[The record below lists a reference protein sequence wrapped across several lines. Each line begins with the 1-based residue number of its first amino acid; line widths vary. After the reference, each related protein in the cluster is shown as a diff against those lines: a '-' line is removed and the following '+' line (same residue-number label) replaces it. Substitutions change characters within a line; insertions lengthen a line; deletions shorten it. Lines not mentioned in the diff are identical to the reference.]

1 MQLKT
6 DFDRF
11 LLQASISPFEKEG
24 ENPYLGEFSWSVGKH
39 RLFHYCRRAFYF
51 RHILAQGGWND
62 YSDELHKQ
70 AYMEKYLLY
79 FEDFLQKTILF
90 ALCNSLPFLR
100 ETEQEEER
108 KDLLLE
114 RMKYFASM
122 FIFRSL
128 QFLREKGMWSDPRYL
143 SFAELYYRDRRFSSC
158 EDLIEEA
165 KEVLR
170 KFFQYFPESEIFRE
184 FSLASPPSLKYPESF
199 PSFSTEN
206 ITVFQSPYMGI
217 LAGGCLHKYNISFR
231 PKRENSSENKPEDP
245 VSEESIFALYVKTKY
260 PFYKAKYHTFSMPAN
275 ELFSVEGNGSFPP
288 FREEILEVSAPD
300 PGFIKQS
307 AASIREYLL
316 SADLSSSPV
325 REECKKVKCPFCRF
339 KGICERT
346 ENR

>member
-11 LLQASISPFEKEG
+11 LLQASGSPFEKEG
-24 ENPYLGEFSWSVGKH
+24 ENPYLGEFSWSAGKH
-39 RLFHYCRRAFYF
+39 NLFHFCRRAFYF
-51 RHILAQGGWND
+51 RHILAQGGWNE
-62 YSDELHKQ
+62 YADELHKQ

-79 FEDFLQKTILF
+79 FEDFLQKTVLF

-100 ETEQEEER
+100 ETELEEER

-114 RMKYFASM
+114 RMKYFASL
-122 FIFRSL
+122 FLFRSL

-158 EDLIEEA
+158 EDLMEEA

-184 FSLASPPSLKYPESF
+184 FSLVSAPSLRYPENF
-199 PSFSTEN
+199 PAFRSGN
-206 ITVFQSPYMGI
+206 ITIFQSPFTGI
-217 LAGGCLHKYNISFR
+217 LAGGSLCKYSISFR
-231 PKRENSSENKPEDP
+231 SERERISDTEKKEG

-260 PFYKAKYHTFSMPAN
+260 PFYKAKYHSFTMSAK
-275 ELFSVEGNGSFPP
+275 ELFSPGKEESVSP
-288 FREEILEVSAPD
+288 FQEEIREAAAAD
-300 PGFIKQS
+300 TAIIGES
-307 AASIREYLL
+307 AAAIREYLL
-316 SADLSSSPV
+316 SADLSTLPV